1 MITLEEEE
9 ENKGKSD
16 DPQHFCCLEVRTGLA
31 IIKKECSNVDDT
43 PTSNQLRG
51 FIKTAQSQVA
61 LKWCLLQPAA
71 TGVVHCDRP
80 VIRGLRCTSQYD
92 SAIQGNL
99 KYLKTL
105 QWMIPSGT

>member
-9 ENKGKSD
+9 KNKGKSD

-51 FIKTAQSQVA
+51 FIKLHEA
-61 LKWCLLQPAA
+61 KLL
-71 TGVVHCDRP
+71 
-80 VIRGLRCTSQYD
+80 
-92 SAIQGNL
+92 
-99 KYLKTL
+99 
-105 QWMIPSGT
+105 